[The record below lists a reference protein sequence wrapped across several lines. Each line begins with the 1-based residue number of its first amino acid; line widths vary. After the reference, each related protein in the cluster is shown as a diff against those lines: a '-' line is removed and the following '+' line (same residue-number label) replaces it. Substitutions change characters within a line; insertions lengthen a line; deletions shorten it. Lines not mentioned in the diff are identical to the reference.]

1 MHPIRHAKALVR
13 ERVTELV
20 RSEVRAE
27 MRTTVTVA
35 TQVFEARQADAGRLA
50 STYDH
55 TKTPSDE
62 FYSVLADRLQGA
74 GVHVQTKQV
83 DVARFSD
90 WVEAHPGL
98 WDYYYGDPATRGEK
112 LLEHYLAEESTHLSA
127 GMTYIDVAAAG
138 GRWVSCLRDSGLNAL
153 ALDLSYPQGVHG
165 WRIGADAQ
173 EIPLPSGSVDA
184 MSAQCAFECFQ
195 GGADVGF
202 MREAARL
209 LRTGGRLAIVPLYVD
224 DTHFITTSPYTVV
237 DRDRFD
243 ESAAVVWRDDEY
255 DEPFDRH
262 YSPEALVDR
271 LGDTLGLFSEA
282 RVVHMTN
289 LESLRERW
297 PGSRLYA
304 YFLLECRK

>member
-13 ERVTELV
+13 ERLTNVV

-27 MRTTVTVA
+27 MRTTA
-35 TQVFEARQADAGRLA
+35 TLAAQVVEARQAGASRLA

-55 TKTPSDE
+55 TKSPSDE
-62 FYSVLADRLQGA
+62 FYGDLAERLRGA

-90 WVEAHPGL
+90 WAEGHPGL
-98 WDYYYGDPATRGEK
+98 WDCYYGDPATRVEK
-112 LLEHYLAEESTHLSA
+112 LLEHFLSEESTRLTA
-127 GMTYIDVAAAG
+127 GMAYIDVAAAG
-138 GRWVSCLRDSGLNAL
+138 GHWVSCLRGAGLNAL

-184 MSAQCAFECFQ
+184 VSAQCAFECFQ

-209 LRTGGRLAIVPLYVD
+209 LRLGGRLAIVPLYVED
-224 DTHFITTSPYTVV
+224 AHFIATSPYTIVEPGC
-237 DRDRFD
+237 FD
-243 ESAAVVWRDDEY
+243 EGAAVVWRDDEY
-255 DEPFDRH
+255 DEPFARH

-271 LGDTLGLFSEA
+271 LGDALGLFSET

-304 YFLLECRK
+304 YFMLECRK

>member
-13 ERVTELV
+13 ERLTDLV

-27 MRTTVTVA
+27 MKTTA
-35 TQVFEARQADAGRLA
+35 TLAAQVVEARQADASRLA

-55 TKTPSDE
+55 TKNPNDE
-62 FYSVLADRLQGA
+62 FYSNLADRLRGA
-74 GVHVQTKQV
+74 GVHVQTRQV
-83 DVARFSD
+83 DVTRFSG
-90 WVEAHPGL
+90 WVVAHASL
-98 WDYYYGDPATRGEK
+98 RESYDDPTTRVEK
-112 LLEHYLAEESTHLSA
+112 LLEHFLSEESTHLTA
-127 GMTYIDVAAAG
+127 GLTYIDVAAAG
-138 GRWVSCLRDSGLNAL
+138 GGWVSCLRDAGLNAL

-195 GGADVGF
+195 SDADIGF
-202 MREAARL
+202 VREAARL
-209 LRTGGRLAIVPLYVD
+209 LRPGGRLAIVPLYVED
-224 DTHFITTSPYTVV
+224 VHYISTSPYTVV
-237 DRDRFD
+237 DSDRFD
-243 ESAAVVWRDDEY
+243 EGAAVVWRDDEY
-255 DEPFDRH
+255 DEPFSRH

-271 LGDTLGLFSEA
+271 LGDELGVFSEV

-304 YFLLECRK
+304 YLLLECRK